1 MILIE
6 LDARITVPQIVDA
19 IDAQPRQGADVL
31 IDRIQLRWRP
41 RSTTSAA
48 KNHWGDGRHPLMA
61 YETGAITSVI
71 SYAGLTVLGASRTGR
86 LSTGAGGPARGLRGH
101 STQAEFALYHHR
113 MTGRQAQTCLAKA
126 SAAERTAYLREIGL
140 V

>member
-31 IDRIQLRWRP
+31 IDRIQPRWRP

-71 SYAGLTVLGASRTGR
+71 SHAGLTVLGAAGLADCQQGLEARHGGYAATPRKRSLPSTITG
-86 LSTGAGGPARGLRGH
+86 
-101 STQAEFALYHHR
+101 
-113 MTGRQAQTCLAKA
+113 
-126 SAAERTAYLREIGL
+126 
-140 V
+140 

>member
-1 MILIE
+1 MDGSMILIK
-6 LDARITVPQIVDA
+6 LDGRITVPQIVDA

-48 KNHWGDGRHPLMA
+48 KNHWG
-61 YETGAITSVI
+61 
-71 SYAGLTVLGASRTGR
+71 
-86 LSTGAGGPARGLRGH
+86 GGPDHGGCD
-101 STQAEFALYHHR
+101 
-113 MTGRQAQTCLAKA
+113 G
-126 SAAERTAYLREIGL
+126 G